1 MKTWAVA
8 LDITYNR
15 FATGEFRKDRQIIL
29 VKAGTML
36 EAERYAREKFLA
48 DKEDTEY
55 YSIRLWHCERVI
67 LSKID

>member
-8 LDITYNR
+8 LDITFDR

-36 EAERYAREKFLA
+36 EAERYAREKFLK
-48 DKEDTEY
+48 DKEEQEY